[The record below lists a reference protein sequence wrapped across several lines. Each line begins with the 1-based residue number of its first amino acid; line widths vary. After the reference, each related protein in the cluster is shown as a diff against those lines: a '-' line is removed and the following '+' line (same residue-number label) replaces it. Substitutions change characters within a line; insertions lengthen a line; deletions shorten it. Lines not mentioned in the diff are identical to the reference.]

1 MNARRTIAALAS
13 AAVLLAASGCGS
25 KRSREGLVEPS
36 SPAPAGAEAQS
47 LRATGYLDGGSAAAA
62 APATGV
68 APHAPGGLDA
78 VWAQQKL
85 IRDGRIEIEVESVAA
100 AIERIGAAAAARR
113 ALVAGSEVR
122 RHADGRRSGTV
133 TVKVPA
139 AAFDDA
145 VADLRELGE
154 VRSETS
160 STQDVTKEY
169 ADLETRLAV
178 KRRTQD
184 RIEALLARQSGSLAD
199 LLSVEREL
207 ERVVTEIERMEGEKR
222 YYDQRVAISTIVVV
236 LFEPGAVLRPS
247 AFDPLREALG
257 EALEVLAMSLAALVY
272 VVTSAIPWV
281 LLLWAL
287 WALVRRYRR
296 RRRERAA

>member
-1 MNARRTIAALAS
+1 MSARRTVGALAS
-13 AAVLLAASGCGS
+13 VALLLAAAGCGS
-25 KRSREGLVEPS
+25 KRSRQGLAEPP
-36 SPAPAGAEAQS
+36 SPAPAGAEAQD
-47 LRATGYLDGGSAAAA
+47 LRAMGYLDGGATA
-62 APATGV
+62 APATGA
-68 APHAPGGLDA
+68 APRAPGGLDA

-85 IRDGRIEIEVESVAA
+85 IRDGRIEIEVESVEA

-139 AAFDDA
+139 VAFDDA

-178 KRRTQD
+178 KRRT
-184 RIEALLARQSGSLAD
+184 RERLEALLARQSGSLAD

-257 EALEVLAMSLAALVY
+257 EALEVLARSLAALVY

-296 RRRERAA
+296 RRRARAA